1 MANKHIRRDMTMAV
15 KVFSISEYTTD
26 DTIDALVFADTKE
39 EVSDDME
46 IEGIPKGKVISYG
59 SSLITANGDI
69 AFLKSD
75 GTWNFVGE

>member
-1 MANKHIRRDMTMAV
+1 MAV
-15 KVFSISEYTTD
+15 KVQSLIEYEQNNE
-26 DTIDALVFADTKE
+26 IEVLLFADTKE

>member
-1 MANKHIRRDMTMAV
+1 MAV
-15 KVFSISEYTTD
+15 KVQSLIEYEQNNE
-26 DTIDALVFADTKE
+26 IEVLLFADTKE

-46 IEGIPKGKVISYG
+46 IDGIPKGKVISYG

-75 GTWNFVGE
+75 GTWNFIGD